1 MKDVKTVGLNGVS
14 EQRQP
19 MWGKIVDLSG
29 QEGRGC
35 FRAGREIDSELNREV
50 QSVPSR
56 LAAFSYE
63 AHHLKPSISETVV
76 ALPY

>member
-1 MKDVKTVGLNGVS
+1 MKDVKTIGLNGVS

-29 QEGRGC
+29 QEGRGGL
-35 FRAGREIDSELNREV
+35 RAGREIDSELNGEF
-50 QSVPSR
+50 QPVPSR

-63 AHHLKPSISETVV
+63 PHHLKPSIPETAV